1 MGKSFKNRGLKM
13 FAEPKKDGKFS
24 KNILKI
30 IIGERKAK
38 ERFYIDRIVN
48 LALFYKDYIDKNNLD
63 NETGITNIEFLRDDI
78 NTYLQRLA
86 DNYDEYINKFNLKI
100 VVPIKSLKFD
110 KYSVSQNLS
119 HFDLKDY
126 ADFIKLGG
134 NVVKNRLFNL
144 NTMSKNQIELE
155 LYLRFVNMLIYDVR
169 LNYLN
174 EETFELF
181 LALNDDETGMKLLA
195 TTNWYLQF
203 YDADLFL
210 KKWNYF
216 KKMRFSDYL
225 SASCLV
231 IKK

>member
-1 MGKSFKNRGLKM
+1 M

-38 ERFYIDRIVN
+38 ERFYIDRIVS
-48 LALFYKDYIDKNNLD
+48 LASFYKDCIDKKPLSKD
-63 NETGITNIEFLRDDI
+63 EGIRMIEFLRDDI
-78 NTYLQRLA
+78 NTYLHRLT
-86 DNYDEYINKFNLKI
+86 DNYDEYINKFNFKI
-100 VVPIKSLKFD
+100 VVPAKSLKFD
-110 KYSVSQNLS
+110 KYCVSQNLS

-126 ADFIKLGG
+126 ADFIKMGG
-134 NVVKNRLFNL
+134 NVVKNILFNI
-144 NTMSKNQIELE
+144 NTISKRQIELA
-155 LYLRFVNMLIYDVR
+155 LYLQFVNMAIYDVR

-174 EETFELF
+174 EEKFDLF
-181 LALNDDETGMKLLA
+181 IALNDHENGIKLLA

-203 YDADLFL
+203 YDADLFY

-231 IKK
+231 IKNKKDSYE

>member
-1 MGKSFKNRGLKM
+1 M

-24 KNILKI
+24 KDILKI
-30 IIGERKAK
+30 IIGERKVK

-144 NTMSKNQIELE
+144 NTMNKRQIELE
-155 LYLRFVNMLIYDVR
+155 LYLRFVNVLIYDVR

-210 KKWNYF
+210 EKWNYF

>member
-1 MGKSFKNRGLKM
+1 M

-86 DNYDEYINKFNLKI
+86 DNYDEYIHKFNLKI
-100 VVPIKSLKFD
+100 VVPIKNLKFD

-144 NTMSKNQIELE
+144 NTMSKRQIELE
-155 LYLRFVNMLIYDVR
+155 LYLRFINMLIYDVR

-216 KKMRFSDYL
+216 KKMRFSDYKNVN
-225 SASCLV
+225 CLV
-231 IKK
+231 INK

>member
-1 MGKSFKNRGLKM
+1 M

-63 NETGITNIEFLRDDI
+63 NERGITNIEFLRDDI
-78 NTYLQRLA
+78 NTYLQKLA

-144 NTMSKNQIELE
+144 NTMNKRQIELE

>member
-1 MGKSFKNRGLKM
+1 M
-13 FAEPKKDGKFS
+13 FTKLKKDGKFS

-63 NETGITNIEFLRDDI
+63 NETGITNIEFIRDDI

-155 LYLRFVNMLIYDVR
+155 LYLRFVNVLIYDVR

>member
-1 MGKSFKNRGLKM
+1 M

-38 ERFYIDRIVN
+38 ERFYIDRIVD

-100 VVPIKSLKFD
+100 VIPAKSLKFD
-110 KYSVSQNLS
+110 KYCVSQNLS

-126 ADFIKLGG
+126 ADFIKMGG
-134 NVVKNRLFNL
+134 NVVKNILFNI
-144 NTMSKNQIELE
+144 NTISKRQIELA
-155 LYLRFVNMLIYDVR
+155 LYLQFVNMAIYDVR

-174 EETFELF
+174 EEKFDLF
-181 LALNDDETGMKLLA
+181 IALNDHENGIKLLA

-203 YDADLFL
+203 YDADLFY

-231 IKK
+231 IKNKKDSYE

>member
-1 MGKSFKNRGLKM
+1 M

-24 KNILKI
+24 KDILKI

-63 NETGITNIEFLRDDI
+63 NERGITNIEFLRDDI

-144 NTMSKNQIELE
+144 NTMNKRQIELE
-155 LYLRFVNMLIYDVR
+155 LYLRFVNVLIYDVR

>member
-1 MGKSFKNRGLKM
+1 M
-13 FAEPKKDGKFS
+13 FAELKKDGKFS
-24 KNILKI
+24 KDILKI
-30 IIGERKAK
+30 IIGERKVK

-63 NETGITNIEFLRDDI
+63 NERGITNIEFLRDYI

-134 NVVKNRLFNL
+134 NAVKNRLFNL
-144 NTMSKNQIELE
+144 NTMNKRQIELK
-155 LYLRFVNMLIYDVR
+155 LYLRFVNVLIYDVR

-231 IKK
+231 IRK

>member
-1 MGKSFKNRGLKM
+1 M
-13 FAEPKKDGKFS
+13 FAESKKDGKFS

-63 NETGITNIEFLRDDI
+63 NERGITNIEFLRDDI

-134 NVVKNRLFNL
+134 NAVKNRLFNL
-144 NTMSKNQIELE
+144 NTMNKRQIELK
-155 LYLRFVNMLIYDVR
+155 LYLRFVNVLIYDVR

-231 IKK
+231 IRK

>member
-1 MGKSFKNRGLKM
+1 M

-24 KNILKI
+24 KDILKI

-144 NTMSKNQIELE
+144 NTMNKRQIELE
-155 LYLRFVNMLIYDVR
+155 LYLRFVNVLIYDVR

>member
-1 MGKSFKNRGLKM
+1 M

-63 NETGITNIEFLRDDI
+63 NERGITNIEFLRDDI
-78 NTYLQRLA
+78 NTYLQKLA

-144 NTMSKNQIELE
+144 NTMNKRQIELE
-155 LYLRFVNMLIYDVR
+155 LYLRFVNVLIYDVR

-231 IKK
+231 IKNKKDSYE

>member
-1 MGKSFKNRGLKM
+1 M
-13 FAEPKKDGKFS
+13 FAELKKDGKFS
-24 KNILKI
+24 KDILKI

-38 ERFYIDRIVN
+38 ERFYIDRIVD

-100 VVPIKSLKFD
+100 VVPIKNLKFD

-119 HFDLKDY
+119 YFDLKDY
-126 ADFIKLGG
+126 ADFIKLDG

-144 NTMSKNQIELE
+144 NTMNKRQIELE

>member
-1 MGKSFKNRGLKM
+1 M
-13 FAEPKKDGKFS
+13 FTKLKKDGKFS

-155 LYLRFVNMLIYDVR
+155 LYLRFVNVLIYDVR

>member
-1 MGKSFKNRGLKM
+1 M
-13 FAEPKKDGKFS
+13 FAEPKKDLKFS
-24 KNILKI
+24 KDILKI

-48 LALFYKDYIDKNNLD
+48 LALFHKDCIDKNNLD
-63 NETGITNIEFLRDDI
+63 NQSGISNIKFLRDDI

-86 DNYDEYINKFNLKI
+86 DNYDEYITKFNLKI

-126 ADFIKLGG
+126 ADFIKFGG

-144 NTMSKNQIELE
+144 NTMNKRQIELE
-155 LYLRFVNMLIYDVR
+155 LYLKFVNVLIYDVR

-181 LALNDDETGMKLLA
+181 LALNDDETGIKLLA
-195 TTNWYLQF
+195 TTDWYLQF
-203 YDADLFL
+203 YSADLFF

-216 KKMRFSDYL
+216 KKMRFSDYKNVN
-225 SASCLV
+225 CLV
-231 IKK
+231 INK

>member
-1 MGKSFKNRGLKM
+1 M
-13 FAEPKKDGKFS
+13 FAESKKDGKFS
-24 KNILKI
+24 KDILKI

-144 NTMSKNQIELE
+144 NTMNKRQIELE
-155 LYLRFVNMLIYDVR
+155 LYLRFVNVLIYDVR

>member
-1 MGKSFKNRGLKM
+1 M

-24 KNILKI
+24 KKILKI
-30 IIGERKAK
+30 IICERKAK

>member
-1 MGKSFKNRGLKM
+1 M

-24 KNILKI
+24 KDILKI
-30 IIGERKAK
+30 IIEERKAK

-63 NETGITNIEFLRDDI
+63 NERGITNIEFLRDDI

-100 VVPIKSLKFD
+100 VVPIKNLKFD

-203 YDADLFL
+203 YDADLFF